1 MSTTR
6 IKTFESILKAMFE
19 QIEPA
24 FKERMIA
31 DFRGLAERQGKFWE
45 TKKTEAWPDES
56 KLNWRAKDELRR
68 KALPGQYVK
77 LKKDHNNDSVLLN
90 LRDNAQWWEHIKLL
104 SHTIDYALAEKNAL
118 DVVASAKSHF
128 IVKQSRKLDNACAK
142 HPKAKPAVGGSLTLS
157 NPITGLISVKLKEGL
172 SFALNMSIIVN
183 CRYNNRKGS
192 TTYFNQFPS
201 RFSDVIKD
209 GQPVKSP
216 SEAWMA
222 ENF

>member
-1 MSTTR
+1 MSATR

-45 TKKTEAWPDES
+45 TKKTEPWPDES

-77 LKKDHNNDSVLLN
+77 LKKDPEDFRTSGQ
-90 LRDNAQWWEHIKLL
+90 DNAQWWEQITKLT
-104 SHTIDYALAEKNAL
+104 HTIDYALAEKNAL

-128 IVKQSRKLDNACAK
+128 IIKQSKKLDNACAK
-142 HPKAKPAVGGSLTLS
+142 HPRAKPAVGGSLTLS

-172 SFALNMSIIVN
+172 SFALSMSIIVN
-183 CRYNNRKGS
+183 CRYNHSKGS

-201 RFSDVIKD
+201 RFSDVVKD
-209 GQPVKSP
+209 GVAVKSP
-216 SEAWMA
+216 SEAWMK